1 MSTDISKKDTAD
13 INLHRKVL
21 YIYYTKIIDRLTLT
35 NIEEKNSN
43 NMLKNILTQFA
54 EIQSPK

>member
-1 MSTDISKKDTAD
+1 MSTDSSNKDTVD

-21 YIYYTKIIDRLTLT
+21 YIIIISLTDSHSL

-43 NMLKNILTQFA
+43 NMHKNIVTQFA